1 MLYLRYL
8 HGLGQSRIM
17 SRIFSRQ
24 RKFFKSNLT
33 PKVKLCLSGLIMT
46 NNFEAQR
53 KSFKSHWTAKVTLC
67 LTSLKQPVSSVIL
80 STSAAASWLKILW
93 YSLKGQGKSERT
105 SFTWIVLTLCN
116 LEDSCHSTCPTWSDI
131 PPWKVLPPKKD
142 LLGTHLVADF
152 PPDTIVEPII
162 RISVARIGGQVQL
175 VHLGEGQTIVLT
187 DLAHKYVCYMSLRSG

>member
-1 MLYLRYL
+1 MTNN
-8 HGLGQSRIM
+8 IDT
-17 SRIFSRQ
+17 Q
-24 RKFFKSNLT
+24 RKFFKSHLT
-33 PKVKLCLSGLIMT
+33 AKVTLCLTGLIMT
-46 NNFEAQR
+46 NNIDTQR

-67 LTSLKQPVSSVIL
+67 LTGLKQPVSSVIL

-175 VHLGEGQTIVLT
+175 VHLGEGQTIVLAH
-187 DLAHKYVCYMSLRSG
+187 LAQRYVCYRSLRSG